1 MLRQLQ
7 PSRRTAT
14 LPLSRRTGR
23 RQPHRH
29 TAAGRNTHGAQLRL
43 ALFTRFAYSRGEQA
57 ASLRFAHAQ
66 RLIHTFFLVALSHQ
80 AGAGMAG
87 PVSPGGPASSL
98 PLESSAL
105 EAAWPGTSP
114 QCTSMN
120 SMYSLLLSIRGPRM
134 RTRSSEPMTSFSRSA
149 WCHRKGHGRGVQP
162 RRSAKLL
169 QASRVR
175 AALRAPRRARGA
187 LPCAPRAG

>member
-29 TAAGRNTHGAQLRL
+29 TAAGRNTDGARSIHRL
-43 ALFTRFAYSRGEQA
+43 CLVGGSIFFAS
-57 ASLRFAHAQ
+57 RFAHAQ

>member
-1 MLRQLQ
+1 VLRQLQ
-7 PSRRTAT
+7 LSQRTAT
-14 LPLSRRTGR
+14 RK
-23 RQPHRH
+23 RH
-29 TAAGRNTHGAQLRL
+29 SARAGQAAAAASAAGTARRSVDLWLCLVGGRASEHLH
-43 ALFTRFAYSRGEQA
+43 FTQV
-57 ASLRFAHAQ
+57 AHAHF
-66 RLIHTFFLVALSHQ
+66 IHTFFLVALSRQ

-105 EAAWPGTSP
+105 EAAWPGASP
-114 QCTSMN
+114 QCASMN

-149 WCHRKGHGRGVQP
+149 WRHRKGHGRGVQP
-162 RRSAKLL
+162 RRSAQLL